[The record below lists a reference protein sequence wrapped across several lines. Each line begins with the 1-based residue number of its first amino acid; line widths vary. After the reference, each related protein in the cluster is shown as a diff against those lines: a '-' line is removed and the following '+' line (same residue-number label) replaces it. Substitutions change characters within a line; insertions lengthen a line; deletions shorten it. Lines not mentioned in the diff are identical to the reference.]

1 MSFQQLH
8 YERKNP
14 ISGGRQTKSK
24 KLLFIGCLFFSLSS
38 NSFEKCHNEKHSK
51 NYSKKSSQVD
61 KKNCQKYGQNKCS
74 KDCQKRS
81 IKKIIVQKNY
91 SKNHQENPGPNVYQK
106 SSKNH
111 IRNGLCFRARHQF
124 CFQQASLAP
133 QFMIRQKLYCCK
145 QCLHWF

>member
-61 KKNCQKYGQNKCS
+61 KKIVKNMV
-74 KDCQKRS
+74 
-81 IKKIIVQKNY
+81 KISVQKTARKEA
-91 SKNHQENPGPNVYQK
+91 SKK
-106 SSKNH
+106 
-111 IRNGLCFRARHQF
+111 
-124 CFQQASLAP
+124 
-133 QFMIRQKLYCCK
+133 
-145 QCLHWF
+145 